1 MTWWLWLL
9 VGWVALAVPVAI
21 AVGRGIALADRRREV
36 PGAARPEKP
45 AGDAGQPPMPRPG
58 DEQESA

>member
-1 MTWWLWLL
+1 VTWWLWLL

-21 AVGRGIALADRRREV
+21 ALGRAIALADRRREV
-36 PGAARPEKP
+36 PEAPHSEKSAGGAGRPLM
-45 AGDAGQPPMPRPG
+45 PPR